1 MIRLA
6 GLGDDAA
13 EGEDS
18 GVGRGSVLGVGLA
31 AAAVDGVTSGEVV
44 GCWLMAWVQLDST
57 KTNPA
62 TKVTGTAPLLTKP

>member
-44 GCWLMAWVQLDST
+44 GCWLMA
-57 KTNPA
+57 
-62 TKVTGTAPLLTKP
+62 